1 MSTFPWNAEGGHL
14 SGWLLVL
21 LYVVLAVLG
30 ASALLTLYRLVRGP
44 SLADRA
50 VSLDLMALQLVGA
63 MAAWS
68 ILTRQ
73 PVLLDVALIL
83 AIISSVGTIAIA
95 HYLVTGKG
103 GNS

>member
-1 MSTFPWNAEGGHL
+1 M
-14 SGWLLVL
+14 SGWLVGL
-21 LYVVLAVLG
+21 LYAVLAALSLAV
-30 ASALLTLYRLVRGP
+30 LLTLYRLVRGP

-95 HYLVTGKG
+95 RYLVTGKG
-103 GNS
+103 GKS